1 MVKSFRGELIRDNG
15 QSTSLMVAI
24 AENLNTSNCF
34 LIKCVEL
41 ISIAENSFF
50 DFYLRLIL
58 KHHGEKLIL
67 LVELNDA
74 SYIWQQ
80 SKHRFARNYSFE
92 FLNTIFNRTNITVK
106 QEWAS
111 TWKVS

>member
-1 MVKSFRGELIRDNG
+1 MVKSFHGELIRDNG

-58 KHHGEKLIL
+58 KHHVENFIL
-67 LVELNDA
+67 LVESNDA
-74 SYIWQQ
+74 SDTWRQ
-80 SKHRFARNYSFE
+80 SKHRFAKIMVFDFQIRS
-92 FLNTIFNRTNITVK
+92 
-106 QEWAS
+106 
-111 TWKVS
+111 